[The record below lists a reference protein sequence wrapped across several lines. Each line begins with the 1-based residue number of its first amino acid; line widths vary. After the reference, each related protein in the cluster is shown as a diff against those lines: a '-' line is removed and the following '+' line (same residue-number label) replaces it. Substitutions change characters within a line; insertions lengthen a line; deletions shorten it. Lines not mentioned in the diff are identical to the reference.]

1 MAMINCPE
9 CGKEI
14 SSEAKI
20 CLNCGCPSKKLSEDK
35 KQNRNWLIAT
45 ACILAICCGCF
56 FGFRAYE
63 AEQQKRALEAY
74 ENSEFHQN
82 LQDLKSRMAE
92 SAQTIKE
99 IRANLD
105 KAWEKVENA
114 EEDAEVNRLY
124 MTSLADDLFELA
136 EKDTKTKGDITI
148 MKTYI
153 DALEE
158 AGIKGLSE
166 CFDETTGE
174 LSLTKGDLSIE

>member
-63 AEQQKRALEAY
+63 AEQQKRGIRSVRKFRVPSINARFE
-74 ENSEFHQN
+74 SI
-82 LQDLKSRMAE
+82 AE
-92 SAQTIKE
+92 GEERTKE
-99 IRANLD
+99 IRSNLD

-114 EEDAEVNRLY
+114 ERTLR
-124 MTSLADDLFELA
+124 
-136 EKDTKTKGDITI
+136 
-148 MKTYI
+148 
-153 DALEE
+153 
-158 AGIKGLSE
+158 
-166 CFDETTGE
+166 
-174 LSLTKGDLSIE
+174 